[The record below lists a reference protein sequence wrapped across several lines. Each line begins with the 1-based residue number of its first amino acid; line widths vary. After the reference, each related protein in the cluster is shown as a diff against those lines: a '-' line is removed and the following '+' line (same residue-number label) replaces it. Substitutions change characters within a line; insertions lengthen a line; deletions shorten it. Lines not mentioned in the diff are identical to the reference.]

1 MAGRERREGKTKKL
15 WYLRRQE
22 RDFQKEKAIHGIKC
36 CWESGKIKTPCHR
49 SKEQDENEEYR
60 ERFRGRRGERELLG
74 T

>member
-1 MAGRERREGKTKKL
+1 MSPCVMAGREGVAGKERREGRTKKL

-49 SKEQDENEEYR
+49 SKEQDEKVQ
-60 ERFRGRRGERELLG
+60 GEVQG
-74 T
+74 